1 MPLINYHILLTVLWI
16 LYGFIHSL
24 MASLWF
30 KKKIEELTRKYYKWY
45 RLFYSCFA
53 TLLLVLLIIFQ
64 YSHQSILLFDSSF
77 ILKTISVIALITG
90 VAIMVIAIKRYFFML
105 SGVAVFTNE
114 KDKNFI
120 PLQQGINA
128 HMRHPLYSG
137 TLLVLWSLFFLFPFL
152 NNLIACAVITIYTL
166 IGIKLEEYKLILEFG
181 ELYRS
186 YQEKVPMLIPS
197 LHLFR

>member
-1 MPLINYHILLTVLWI
+1 MPLTNYHIILTAFWV

-30 KKKIEELTRKYYKWY
+30 KKKIEKLTGKYYKWY

-53 TLLLVLLIIFQ
+53 ALLLLLLIVFQ
-64 YSHQSILLFDSSF
+64 YSHKSILLFSTPF
-77 ILKTISVIALITG
+77 IIKALSVIALIAG
-90 VAIMVIAIKRYFFML
+90 VFVMAISIKRYFFLL

-114 KDKNFI
+114 EDKKHV

-152 NNLIACAVITIYTL
+152 NNLIACSVITVYTL
-166 IGIKLEEYKLILEFG
+166 IGIKLEEHKLILEFG

-186 YQEKVPMLIPS
+186 YQQKVPMLIPS